1 MTVIIDPLH
10 EFPNGDILY
19 RALVLGAVALPIKAS
34 QMKMLLAT
42 YKTHVAVDTLIII
55 HSTEILTCATVLGET
70 CDWHALATL
79 VFQRLLVVIQKL
91 LPLNC
96 CFSYAVDEALT
107 VGAHEMIPS
116 PLVLRGRVGLRLKPY
131 TDLPPLLNSYFFL
144 TAKLQTP
151 HPNG

>member
-55 HSTEILTCATVLGET
+55 HSAEILTCATVLGKT
-70 CDWHALATL
+70 CTWHALATL
-79 VFQRLLVVIQKL
+79 VFQRLLVVIQSSSRSNASSPMLSTK
-91 LPLNC
+91 
-96 CFSYAVDEALT
+96 FSRWAL
-107 VGAHEMIPS
+107 I
-116 PLVLRGRVGLRLKPY
+116 R
-131 TDLPPLLNSYFFL
+131 
-144 TAKLQTP
+144 
-151 HPNG
+151 

>member
-1 MTVIIDPLH
+1 MIVITNPLH
-10 EFPNGDILY
+10 ELPNGDILY
-19 RALVLGAVALPIKAS
+19 RAFVLGTVAQPIKAS

-55 HSTEILTCATVLGET
+55 HSAEILTCATVLGKT
-70 CDWHALATL
+70 SNWHALATL

-96 CFSYAVDEALT
+96 FFSYAVDEALT

-131 TDLPPLLNSYFFL
+131 TDLPPLLNS
-144 TAKLQTP
+144 
-151 HPNG
+151 